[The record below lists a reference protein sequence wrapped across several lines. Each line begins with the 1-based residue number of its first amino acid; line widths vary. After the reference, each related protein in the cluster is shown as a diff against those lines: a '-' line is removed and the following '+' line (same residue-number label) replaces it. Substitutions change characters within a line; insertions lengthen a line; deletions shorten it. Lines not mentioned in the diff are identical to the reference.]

1 MSGHACAS
9 PERGNLQAEVAVEAA
24 VPTRRLSVLELVNGK
39 SLFSAMAR
47 SVMAAASSPPR
58 AERRRAVKP
67 AAALSYLRVALCM
80 LVLKLV
86 LKAMPV
92 GSAQMASTWKV
103 VSLPLALFIETYHS
117 SGKSPSDELIA
128 DELMLTSV
136 LSDGV
141 TTPPPVTTIPTGQ
154 STT

>member
-1 MSGHACAS
+1 M
-9 PERGNLQAEVAVEAA
+9 
-24 VPTRRLSVLELVNGK
+24 PTLE
-39 SLFSAMAR
+39 
-47 SVMAAASSPPR
+47 
-58 AERRRAVKP
+58 
-67 AAALSYLRVALCM
+67 
-80 LVLKLV
+80 LV

-103 VSLPLALFIETYHS
+103 VSLSLALFIETNHS
-117 SGKSPSDELIA
+117 SGKPPSDELIA

>member
-1 MSGHACAS
+1 M
-9 PERGNLQAEVAVEAA
+9 
-24 VPTRRLSVLELVNGK
+24 PTLE
-39 SLFSAMAR
+39 
-47 SVMAAASSPPR
+47 
-58 AERRRAVKP
+58 
-67 AAALSYLRVALCM
+67 
-80 LVLKLV
+80 LV

-103 VSLPLALFIETYHS
+103 VSLSLALFIETNRS
-117 SGKSPSDELIA
+117 SGKPPSDELIA